1 MPNKIKLGAD
11 GSEQNSIFKGQW
23 ALDVTPSNTGGGP
36 TASTGFF
43 NGPNIP
49 VGGYAIY
56 HDGSCFI
63 ANDDTDLLGR
73 IGDLGGPISSVISA
87 MDWVALQEEIMVVN
101 GNIDNTVRDGILLD
115 LDMNNPTSFMTST
128 PTTNIVSN
136 WNLNTGWSKGY
147 QGDIEFDQI
156 PPPPG
161 VDAPTV
167 GFNKNSTSS
176 YWYSYG
182 DYAGPQIPGSVY
194 TVSMYVKTVDPSF
207 SINFYTAN
215 NSEAG
220 RHWSGHIS
228 VPGDNEW
235 HRIVWPSFT
244 VAANSQSDSLS
255 FNFRMGGTSGHNNS
269 RTWFCAPQMEL
280 GTEATPF
287 VKGTRTEST
296 VIHSLGHSGVHNRTH
311 SILNAPEF
319 SNGGITL
326 NETQGFQLPTLE
338 GINDH
343 ANATVVLWYKTTDTQ
358 ELWVRGPSGSYYIG
372 ACHPTSNYYHQGSG
386 SPTYYIDGI
395 QRSHP
400 KDHKDGEFHMFE
412 AKNVDFRAWNQF
424 NWFLYGGGWNMNG
437 TVAKI
442 MVYDRALTSAESL
455 QNYYGTSIA
464 TDGIA
469 AHYDASNI
477 ISYDDTGDTIWR
489 DMSGNGYDLELING
503 PTWEKSGYFNNDADS
518 YFTGPGGSEI
528 PTGNDP
534 YTMIVWARQVGEWG
548 NSDGFISIGGFGT
561 NNGSNALRT
570 LSNAVGQFH
579 HYWWY
584 TDLSLTN
591 NNAGLALN
599 KWFMVAASFDGK
611 TRRIW
616 VNGISMASDT
626 PGSLHNVTSS
636 TIQLSRTYP
645 GEYQVGDIGGASIY
659 NRCLS
664 ADEMLQNFDAQ
675 RNRFGL

>member
-1 MPNKIKLGAD
+1 MANKIKLGAD

-23 ALDVTPSNTGGGP
+23 ALDVTPSNTGSGP

-56 HDGSCFI
+56 YEGTCFI

-156 PPPPG
+156 PPPAG

-167 GFNKNSTSS
+167 GFNKSSTSS

-182 DYAGPQIPGSVY
+182 DYAGPQTPGSVY

-215 NSEAG
+215 NQESG
-220 RHWSGHIS
+220 RHWSGHIG

-235 HRIVWPSFT
+235 HRIVWPSIT
-244 VAANSQSDSLS
+244 IAANSQSDSLS
-255 FNFRMGGTSGHNNS
+255 FNFHMGGTSGHNNS

-280 GTEATPF
+280 GTEATAF

-311 SILNAPEF
+311 SIVNAPEF

-338 GINDH
+338 GINSH
-343 ANATVVLWYKTTDTQ
+343 AKATVVLWYKTKDTQ
-358 ELWVRGPSGSYYIG
+358 ELWVKGPNGSYYIG
-372 ACHPTSNYYHQGSG
+372 ACHPTSNYYHENSG

-400 KDHKDGEFHMFE
+400 KDHKDGKFHMFE

-424 NWFLYGGGWNMNG
+424 NWFLYGSSWNMNG

-455 QNYYGTSIA
+455 QNYYGTSIVTDSIRYMWDA
-464 TDGIA
+464 GNLISYEEGSTETRNLSGTINGTLTNSVGFNKANGGYWEFDGI
-469 AHYDASNI
+469 
-477 ISYDDTGDTIWR
+477 DDHILLENSLYSFYLRQGDTWTVNAWIKTTTGVAGFNEGGILSNSNGGPVYSNFQVYNGHIGFTHYNGSWQTSQGTTIVNDDR
-489 DMSGNGYDLELING
+489 WHQLTWANLGNGTMDLYVDG
-503 PTWEKSGYFNNDADS
+503 KFDS
-518 YFTGPGGSEI
+518 NVDSRLSSSNAIDVIGRS
-528 PTGNDP
+528 
-534 YTMIVWARQVGEWG
+534 WAG
-548 NSDGFISIGGFGT
+548 NSFAGAIGNVQINLIT
-561 NNGSNALRT
+561 MNAD
-570 LSNAVGQFH
+570 Q
-579 HYWWY
+579 
-584 TDLSLTN
+584 
-591 NNAGLALN
+591 
-599 KWFMVAASFDGK
+599 VA
-611 TRRIW
+611 
-616 VNGISMASDT
+616 
-626 PGSLHNVTSS
+626 
-636 TIQLSRTYP
+636 
-645 GEYQVGDIGGASIY
+645 
-659 NRCLS
+659 
-664 ADEMLQNFDAQ
+664 QNFNAQ
-675 RNRFGL
+675 RNRFNL

>member
-43 NGPNIP
+43 KGPNIP
-49 VGGYAIY
+49 AGGYAIY

-147 QGDIEFDQI
+147 QTDIEFDQI

-161 VDAPTV
+161 IDAPTV

-280 GTEATPF
+280 GTEATAF
-287 VKGTRTEST
+287 VKGTRT
-296 VIHSLGHSGVHNRTH
+296 
-311 SILNAPEF
+311 
-319 SNGGITL
+319 
-326 NETQGFQLPTLE
+326 
-338 GINDH
+338 
-343 ANATVVLWYKTTDTQ
+343 
-358 ELWVRGPSGSYYIG
+358 
-372 ACHPTSNYYHQGSG
+372 
-386 SPTYYIDGI
+386 
-395 QRSHP
+395 
-400 KDHKDGEFHMFE
+400 
-412 AKNVDFRAWNQF
+412 
-424 NWFLYGGGWNMNG
+424 
-437 TVAKI
+437 
-442 MVYDRALTSAESL
+442 
-455 QNYYGTSIA
+455 
-464 TDGIA
+464 
-469 AHYDASNI
+469 
-477 ISYDDTGDTIWR
+477 
-489 DMSGNGYDLELING
+489 
-503 PTWEKSGYFNNDADS
+503 
-518 YFTGPGGSEI
+518 
-528 PTGNDP
+528 
-534 YTMIVWARQVGEWG
+534 
-548 NSDGFISIGGFGT
+548 
-561 NNGSNALRT
+561 
-570 LSNAVGQFH
+570 
-579 HYWWY
+579 
-584 TDLSLTN
+584 
-591 NNAGLALN
+591 
-599 KWFMVAASFDGK
+599 
-611 TRRIW
+611 
-616 VNGISMASDT
+616 
-626 PGSLHNVTSS
+626 
-636 TIQLSRTYP
+636 
-645 GEYQVGDIGGASIY
+645 
-659 NRCLS
+659 
-664 ADEMLQNFDAQ
+664 
-675 RNRFGL
+675 

>member
-1 MPNKIKLGAD
+1 MANKIKLGAD

-49 VGGYAIY
+49 AGGYAIY
-56 HDGSCFI
+56 HEGSCFI

-136 WNLNTGWSKGY
+136 WNLNSGWSKGY

-161 VDAPTV
+161 IDAPTV
-167 GFNKNSTSS
+167 GFNKRSTSS

-194 TVSMYVKTVDPSF
+194 TVSMYIKTVDPSF

-220 RHWSGHIS
+220 RHWSAHIS

-280 GTEATPF
+280 GNEATAF

-343 ANATVVLWYKTTDTQ
+343 ANATVVLWYKTKDTQ
-358 ELWVRGPSGSYYIG
+358 ELWVKGPSGSYYIG
-372 ACHPTSNYYHQGSG
+372 ACHPTSNYYHEGSG

-437 TVAKI
+437 TVSKI
-442 MVYDRALTSAESL
+442 MVYDRAITSAESL
-455 QNYYGTSIA
+455 QNYYQGPIVTNGLICA
-464 TDGIA
+464 I
-469 AHYDASNI
+469 DAGNL
-477 ISYDDTGDTIWR
+477 ISYENGSDTAKSLVDAGDVAT
-489 DMSGNGYDLELING
+489 LING
-503 PTWEKSGYFNNDADS
+503 VGFDNSNGGSWTFDGVDDYIRLNNPLTVTQPYTILMWLKPDVLGTGASSANRSTPLKGNGHWNPGIWVTQDMIRSHGDTRYVDS
-518 YFTGPGGSEI
+518 YIDWSGLEYAQIGMIFDGTTVHNIFNGQILSNFLSNSYNPGVPSEI
-528 PTGNDP
+528 LIGAENTGGLN
-534 YTMIVWARQVGEWG
+534 TW
-548 NSDGFISIGGFGT
+548 DGSISNT
-561 NNGSNALRT
+561 TYYQRALT
-570 LSNAVGQFH
+570 
-579 HYWWY
+579 
-584 TDLSLTN
+584 
-591 NNAGLALN
+591 
-599 KWFMVAASFDGK
+599 
-611 TRRIW
+611 
-616 VNGISMASDT
+616 
-626 PGSLHNVTSS
+626 
-636 TIQLSRTYP
+636 
-645 GEYQVGDIGGASIY
+645 
-659 NRCLS
+659 
-664 ADEMLQNFDAQ
+664 ADEVQQNFNAH
-675 RNRFGL
+675 RNRFDI

>member
-1 MPNKIKLGAD
+1 MANKIKLGAD

-156 PPPPG
+156 PPPAG
-161 VDAPTV
+161 IDAPTV
-167 GFNKNSTSS
+167 GFNKRSTSS

-215 NSEAG
+215 NSETG

-228 VPGDNEW
+228 VPSDNEW

-255 FNFRMGGTSGHNNS
+255 FNFRMGGTSAHNNS

-311 SILNAPEF
+311 GILNAPEF

-343 ANATVVLWYKTTDTQ
+343 ANATVVLWYKTKDTQ
-358 ELWVRGPSGSYYIG
+358 ELWVKGPSGSYYIG

-424 NWFLYGGGWNMNG
+424 NWFLYGSSWNMNG

-455 QNYYGTSIA
+455 QNYYGTSIV
-464 TDGIA
+464 TDSIRYMWDAGNLVSYEEGSTQTRNLSGTINGTLTNSVGFNKANGGYWEFDGADDHILLENSLYSFYLRQGDAWTVNAWIKTTTTVAGFNEGGILSNSNGGPVYSNFQVYNGHIGFT
-469 AHYDASNI
+469 HYNGSWQTSQGTAKVNDGRWHQLTWANL
-477 ISYDDTGDTIWR
+477 
-489 DMSGNGYDLELING
+489 GNGTMDLYVDGN
-503 PTWEKSGYFNNDADS
+503 FDS
-518 YFTGPGGSEI
+518 NVDSRLSSSNAIDVIGRSW
-528 PTGNDP
+528 TGNSFAGAIGNVQINLI
-534 YTMIVWARQVGEWG
+534 TM
-548 NSDGFISIGGFGT
+548 
-561 NNGSNALRT
+561 NADQ
-570 LSNAVGQFH
+570 A
-579 HYWWY
+579 
-584 TDLSLTN
+584 
-591 NNAGLALN
+591 
-599 KWFMVAASFDGK
+599 K
-611 TRRIW
+611 
-616 VNGISMASDT
+616 
-626 PGSLHNVTSS
+626 
-636 TIQLSRTYP
+636 
-645 GEYQVGDIGGASIY
+645 
-659 NRCLS
+659 
-664 ADEMLQNFDAQ
+664 QNFNAQ
-675 RNRFGL
+675 RNRFDI